1 MIQIELE
8 PVEQEAAD
16 SVLQKFSDLRI
27 SAKTISS
34 SSILHS
40 VSFWVASISDS
51 TKERRGQSAGVLM
64 NCMAY
69 ERLTYIVVQGATAS

>member
-8 PVEQEAAD
+8 TVEQEAAD

-27 SAKTISS
+27 SAKTICS

-51 TKERRGQSAGVLM
+51 TKERGGQGAGVFM

-69 ERLTYIVVQGATAS
+69 ERLT